1 MTCVVNIDTRHL
13 HLHTYSLTQCC
24 DSMLKAKL
32 CSLSLTHATQATLFY
47 HVITTAMHVFYR
59 VAKKMQKDN
68 NAIDIIM
75 TVHVIPCLYFQG
87 SAYHLD

>member
-32 CSLSLTHATQATLFY
+32 CSLTHATQATLFY
-47 HVITTAMHVFYR
+47 HVITTAMPVFYR
-59 VAKKMQKDN
+59 VAKKMQMGN
-68 NAIDIIM
+68 IAIEIIM
-75 TVHVIPCLYFQG
+75 TVHVYPGLYFQG
-87 SAYHLD
+87 SAFHLD